1 MRSVSVLL
9 RFLLTSFH
17 SYDFQMQIP
26 CLKSIL
32 PAKFM
37 GRGTTKKKKKTH
49 PVFSIIS
56 KILKIRNCIGKKGF
70 NSLVV
75 HAVFL
80 FNPLMIQ

>member
-9 RFLLTSFH
+9 RFLSTSFH

-37 GRGTTKKKKKTH
+37 GRGTTKKKTH